1 MYSTKVTAMI
11 AIRPCGHK
19 ILVAPLE
26 WEKETEWGF
35 ALTPTENSETARLE
49 KAGRMYGTLVAVGPQ
64 AWKAHAASIAK
75 GGLCKDRDPILSDWA
90 QIGDTV
96 MYSRYAGKNVYDPND
111 GTEFYLIN
119 DEDVLAV
126 LPPKE
131 EWVWNPAEKGEKI

>member
-1 MYSTKVTAMI
+1 MTSIK
-11 AIRPCGHK
+11 PCGHH
-19 ILVAPLE
+19 IVVAPLE
-26 WEKETEWGF
+26 WDKETEWGF
-35 ALTPTENSETARLE
+35 ALTPHENSETARME

-75 GGLCKDRDPILSDWA
+75 GLRFLESLFGGAVFDDWA

-111 GTEFYLIN
+111 GTELYLIH

-131 EWVWNPAEKGEKI
+131 EWVWNPSEKGEKV

>member
-1 MYSTKVTAMI
+1 MTTVIK
-11 AIRPCGHK
+11 PCGHN
-19 ILVAPLE
+19 IVVAPLE
-26 WEKETEWGF
+26 WDKETEWGF
-35 ALTPTENSETARLE
+35 ALTPHENSETARME

-64 AWKAHAASIAK
+64 AWMAHAASLAK
-75 GGLCKDRDPILSDWA
+75 GLALLDGAPRAMANKTFDAWA

-96 MYSRYAGKNVYDPND
+96 MYSRYAGKNIYDPND
-111 GTEFYLIN
+111 GTELYLIH